1 MGHITAME
9 WAVGEDGPER
19 VLASGKLHS
28 LGLWCVNMGRFGP
41 DSIGY
46 ANNGIWADSALIAS
60 GMLITEYGQIR
71 P

>member
-9 WAVGEDGPER
+9 WAVGEERPER
-19 VLASGKLHS
+19 VLASAKLHY

-46 ANNGIWADSALIAS
+46 ANNGNCTDSAC
-60 GMLITEYGQIR
+60 GMQRETESLKAL
-71 P
+71 